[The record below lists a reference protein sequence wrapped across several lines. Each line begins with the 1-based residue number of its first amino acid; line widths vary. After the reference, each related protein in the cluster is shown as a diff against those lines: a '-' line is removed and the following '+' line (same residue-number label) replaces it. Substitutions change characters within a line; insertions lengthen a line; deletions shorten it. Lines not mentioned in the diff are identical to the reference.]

1 MCSEKTPSSALWLRS
16 ARQELWEPL
25 PDVTEHWPCL
35 FQASNQHIS
44 PRDADSA
51 CAAGARRFLGMTEPL
66 GGDAANSAYPRDKA
80 GVVLFTVPHS
90 DVISAPALP
99 LLH

>member
-1 MCSEKTPSSALWLRS
+1 MADVLGEDTQQCAVAQECTCLLA

-51 CAAGARRFLGMTEPL
+51 CATGARRFLGMTEPL

-80 GVVLFTVPHS
+80 GVVTVYN
-90 DVISAPALP
+90 LP
-99 LLH
+99 